1 MARAL
6 IREPRVL
13 LLDEPM
19 SALDAKLKETM
30 QIELRHIHDR
40 IGVTFIMV
48 THDQNEAMIMSDRI
62 MVMHAGRIEQVGT
75 PTELYDYPA
84 TAYVAEF
91 LGTSN
96 MLTATVTR
104 DGSGAMV
111 RAGDLAIR
119 LPGIDGG
126 MSDGAVRTL
135 FIRPEKIRLVT
146 GATSDGASTFQGK
159 VLEMFFSGSAV
170 RIDLDVGANR
180 PLMVHHQL
188 DTGLSEAGLPAI
200 GDMVTCAVRPE
211 IVGLFDSA
219 EVAAVEAEEAA
230 A

>member
-1 MARAL
+1 
-6 IREPRVL
+6 
-13 LLDEPM
+13 
-19 SALDAKLKETM
+19 
-30 QIELRHIHDR
+30 
-40 IGVTFIMV
+40 MV

-62 MVMHAGRIEQVGT
+62 MVMHAGRIEQVGS

-96 MLTATVTR
+96 MLTATVAR
-104 DGSGAMV
+104 DGSRAVV
-111 RAGDLAIR
+111 RAGDLAIE
-119 LPGIDGG
+119 LPDLAGGIA
-126 MSDGAVRTL
+126 DGATRTL
-135 FIRPEKIRLVT
+135 FIRPEKIRLVN
-146 GATSDGASTFQGK
+146 GAPPEGASTFQGK
-159 VLEMFFSGSAV
+159 VLEMFFSGNAV

-188 DTGLSEAGLPAI
+188 DTGLSEAGLPAV
-200 GDMVTCAVRPE
+200 GDTVTCAVRPE

-219 EVAAVEAEEAA
+219 EVAAVEAEGAA